1 MKSVMMC
8 AQALFHPLD
17 CFDLIKRDR
26 ERTPWLTMLIL
37 WGLAALC
44 QTASVYLTA
53 FALNPNLPDESNLLL
68 LLALIFVP
76 LFSWVVGSYST
87 TTLMGGE
94 AKFTE
99 ALTGATYSLVPY
111 IVFTPLLIGLS
122 HLLSAET
129 AGLFTALHVLVVVWV
144 VILQLASFMRLN
156 DYEFIKGL
164 GVALVGVIAV
174 LLIWAVVILLFVFSY
189 QAFLFFKELYMEL
202 KNQQLFN

>member
-129 AGLFTALHVLVVVWV
+129 AGLFTALRVLVVVWV